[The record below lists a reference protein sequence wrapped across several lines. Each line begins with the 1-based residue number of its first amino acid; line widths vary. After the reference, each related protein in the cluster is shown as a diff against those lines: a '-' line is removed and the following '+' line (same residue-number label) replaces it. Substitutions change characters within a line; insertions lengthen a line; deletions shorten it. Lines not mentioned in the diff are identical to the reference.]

1 MLLSLDANAALALA
15 AVGLLLI
22 CAEFCLPGWVVPGVA
37 GGVCLM
43 CAVYRLSLLGAAALP
58 AFALALSIALAAAA
72 GYGLLPKWL
81 GLAAVIAIPPLC
93 RLLIPGAPVHW
104 LSALFSAVP
113 AAAAMSLLGIASRA
127 ATNKTLLQ

>member
-1 MLLSLDANAALALA
+1 MSLDANAALALA

-43 CAVYRLSLLGAAALP
+43 CAVYRLSLLGAAADLGI
-58 AFALALSIALAAAA
+58 ALALTVAAAAAA

-81 GLAAVIAIPPLC
+81 GFAAVAATPLLA
-93 RLLIPGAPVHW
+93 RALIPGDPVHW
-104 LSALFSAVP
+104 WAALFSAAP
-113 AAAAMSLLGIASRA
+113 AGAAMALLGIACRA
-127 ATNKTLLQ
+127 AANKTLLQ